1 MSQIQIRPATPD
13 DVPLILTFLRELATY
28 EKLAHEVVATE
39 TDMHA
44 ALFGERPVIETVI
57 ASLDG
62 EPVGYALF
70 FPTFST
76 FLGKPGL
83 YLEDLYVRPAA
94 RGFGVG
100 RKLLEHLARIT
111 VERGWGRLEWSVLDW
126 NEPSIAFYKK
136 MGARPMDEW
145 TVFRLTGRRRFNGWR
160 RKYALVDPPAAND
173 HISVIEHDSL
183 SRRNCHDR
191 DFEFHRRAVVVE
203 RRHSAGGGLM
213 AVANLRG
220 YA

>member
-1 MSQIQIRPATPD
+1 MTNISIRPATPQ
-13 DVPLILTFLRELATY
+13 DVPLILTFIHELATY

-39 TDMHA
+39 RDMHA

-57 ASLDG
+57 ASLD
-62 EPVGYALF
+62 EAPVGYALF

-94 RGFGVG
+94 RRFGVG
-100 RKLLEHLARIT
+100 RKLLEYLARIT

-136 MGARPMDEW
+136 MGAKQMDEW
-145 TVFRLTGRRRFNGWR
+145 TVFRLTGQ
-160 RKYALVDPPAAND
+160 
-173 HISVIEHDSL
+173 SL
-183 SRRNCHDR
+183 Q
-191 DFEFHRRAVVVE
+191 EL
-203 RRHSAGGGLM
+203 AG
-213 AVANLRG
+213 N
-220 YA
+220 Y

>member
-1 MSQIQIRPATPD
+1 MSEIQIRRATPD
-13 DVPLILTFLRELATY
+13 DVPLILAFLRELATY
-28 EKLAHEVVATE
+28 EKLAHEVAATDA
-39 TDMHA
+39 DMHA
-44 ALFGERPVIETVI
+44 ALFGDRPVVETVI
-57 ASLDG
+57 ATLHG

-100 RKLLEHLARIT
+100 RRLLEHLARLT

-145 TVFRLTGRRRFNGWR
+145 TVFRLTGEP
-160 RKYALVDPPAAND
+160 L
-173 HISVIEHDSL
+173 
-183 SRRNCHDR
+183 
-191 DFEFHRRAVVVE
+191 HRLAQKTLT
-203 RRHSAGGGLM
+203 GD
-213 AVANLRG
+213 
-220 YA
+220 

>member
-1 MSQIQIRPATPD
+1 MIDIRRATPD
-13 DVPLILTFLRELATY
+13 DVPLILTFIHELASY

-39 TDMHA
+39 RDMHA

-57 ASLDG
+57 ASLNG

-100 RKLLEHLARIT
+100 RKLLEHLARLT

-136 MGARPMDEW
+136 MGATAMDQW
-145 TVFRLTGRRRFNGWR
+145 IIFRLTG
-160 RKYALVDPPAAND
+160 KALKRLALG
-173 HISVIEHDSL
+173 DSQIGRL
-183 SRRNCHDR
+183 SDSEN
-191 DFEFHRRAVVVE
+191 
-203 RRHSAGGGLM
+203 S
-213 AVANLRG
+213 
-220 YA
+220 

>member
-1 MSQIQIRPATPD
+1 MSEIQIRPAMPQ
-13 DVPLILTFLRELATY
+13 DVPLILTLLRELATY

-39 TDMHA
+39 SDMYA
-44 ALFGERPVIETVI
+44 ALFGDRPVVETVI

-94 RGFGVG
+94 RGLGVG
-100 RKLLEHLARIT
+100 RKLLEHLARLT

-136 MGARPMDEW
+136 MGARPLDEW
-145 TVFRLTGRRRFNGWR
+145 TVFRLAGKNLASL
-160 RKYALVDPPAAND
+160 ALVDRK
-173 HISVIEHDSL
+173 I
-183 SRRNCHDR
+183 
-191 DFEFHRRAVVVE
+191 
-203 RRHSAGGGLM
+203 
-213 AVANLRG
+213 
-220 YA
+220 

>member
-1 MSQIQIRPATPD
+1 MIDIRRATPN
-13 DVPLILTFLRELATY
+13 DVSLILTFIHELATY

-39 TDMHA
+39 GDMHT

-57 ASLDG
+57 ASLNG

-100 RKLLEHLARIT
+100 RKLLEHLARLT

-126 NEPSIAFYKK
+126 NEPSITFYKK
-136 MGARPMDEW
+136 MGAIPMDEW
-145 TVFRLTGRRRFNGWR
+145 TIFRLTGE
-160 RKYALVDPPAAND
+160 ALERLAFA
-173 HISVIEHDSL
+173 DSKTGRL
-183 SRRNCHDR
+183 PDSKIP
-191 DFEFHRRAVVVE
+191 
-203 RRHSAGGGLM
+203 
-213 AVANLRG
+213 
-220 YA
+220 

>member
-1 MSQIQIRPATPD
+1 MPEIRIRPATPD
-13 DVPLILTFLRELATY
+13 DVPLIVTFIHELATY
-28 EKLAHEVVATE
+28 EKLAHEVVASE
-39 TDMHA
+39 ADMRA
-44 ALFGERPVIETVI
+44 ALFGERPVVETVM

-100 RKLLEHLARIT
+100 RKLLAHLARIT
-111 VERGWGRLEWSVLDW
+111 VERGWGRFEWAVLDW

-136 MGARPMDEW
+136 MGATAMHDW
-145 TVFRLTGRRRFNGWR
+145 TVFRLTG
-160 RKYALVDPPAAND
+160 
-173 HISVIEHDSL
+173 DSL
-183 SRRNCHDR
+183 HRLARSSRTGD
-191 DFEFHRRAVVVE
+191 
-203 RRHSAGGGLM
+203 
-213 AVANLRG
+213 
-220 YA
+220 

>member
-1 MSQIQIRPATPD
+1 
-13 DVPLILTFLRELATY
+13 
-28 EKLAHEVVATE
+28 
-39 TDMHA
+39 MHA
-44 ALFGERPVIETVI
+44 ALFGERPVIEAVI
-57 ASLDG
+57 ASLDD

-136 MGARPMDEW
+136 MGAKPMDEW
-145 TVFRLTGRRRFNGWR
+145 TIFRLTGEALRDAGIARFEDLEDWKI
-160 RKYALVDPPAAND
+160 RKCPSLPIFNLQSTITTIHPPPTTT
-173 HISVIEHDSL
+173 SPS
-183 SRRNCHDR
+183 
-191 DFEFHRRAVVVE
+191 
-203 RRHSAGGGLM
+203 
-213 AVANLRG
+213 
-220 YA
+220 

>member
-1 MSQIQIRPATPD
+1 MSEIEIRRATPQ
-13 DVPLILTFLRELATY
+13 DVPLVLTLLHELATY
-28 EKLAHEVVATE
+28 EKLAHVVVATE
-39 TDMHA
+39 NDLHE
-44 ALFGERPVIETVI
+44 ALFGDRPVVETVI
-57 ASLDG
+57 ACLDG

-100 RKLLEHLARIT
+100 RKLLEHLARLT

-145 TVFRLTGRRRFNGWR
+145 TVFRLTGEKLASLALED
-160 RKYALVDPPAAND
+160 RKIGRLED
-173 HISVIEHDSL
+173 
-183 SRRNCHDR
+183 
-191 DFEFHRRAVVVE
+191 
-203 RRHSAGGGLM
+203 
-213 AVANLRG
+213 
-220 YA
+220 

>member
-1 MSQIQIRPATPD
+1 MIIIRRATPD
-13 DVPLILTFLRELATY
+13 DVSLLLTFIHELATY
-28 EKLAHEVVATE
+28 EKLAHEVVASE
-39 TDMHA
+39 PDMHA

-100 RKLLEHLARIT
+100 RKLLEHLARLTID
-111 VERGWGRLEWSVLDW
+111 RGWGRLEWSVLDW

-136 MGARPMDEW
+136 MGATPMDGW
-145 TVFRLTGRRRFNGWR
+145 TIFRLTGPALRRL
-160 RKYALVDPPAAND
+160 ASA
-173 HISVIEHDSL
+173 DSKIGRL
-183 SRRNCHDR
+183 SDS
-191 DFEFHRRAVVVE
+191 EIP
-203 RRHSAGGGLM
+203 
-213 AVANLRG
+213 
-220 YA
+220 

>member
-1 MSQIQIRPATPD
+1 MSHIQIRSATPA
-13 DVPLILTFLRELATY
+13 DVPLILTFIHELATY
-28 EKLAHEVVATE
+28 EKLAHEVVAT
-39 TDMHA
+39 DADLHL
-44 ALFGERPVIETVI
+44 ALFGERPVIEAVI
-57 ASLDG
+57 ATLDN

-111 VERGWGRLEWSVLDW
+111 VERGWGRFEWSVLDW

-136 MGARPMDEW
+136 MGAKPMDEW
-145 TVFRLTGRRRFNGWR
+145 TIFRLTGERLTSLALGD
-160 RKYALVDPPAAND
+160 RKIGRLED
-173 HISVIEHDSL
+173 
-183 SRRNCHDR
+183 
-191 DFEFHRRAVVVE
+191 
-203 RRHSAGGGLM
+203 
-213 AVANLRG
+213 
-220 YA
+220 